1 MEADPASTLCE
12 ADLTIVSDEAFPRL
26 QPLRCALD
34 RHGLRS
40 EVVSA
45 ARFASQEGS
54 ASIAYLRRLDPA
66 LANAAYVAQVVSRS
80 VNGAETIN
88 TPESVRT
95 SEWLPLAS
103 EAFRK
108 HDVSQP
114 RRAWCLND
122 HDLRRAVRDL
132 GFPLVAEGLV
142 SHKRVLALT
151 STHLAEAVRR
161 AHATPDSEPRGVVLE
176 QWTES
181 ISAAAAVLVVAGR
194 PASLRLA
201 RGSDPSRTHARRI
214 EEVATRAVAA
224 LGGHIM
230 AAIVTCDT
238 QGNPAVRR
246 VDAAP
251 DLALFG
257 RNSLV
262 EVVGE
267 IARMLNDGRALRMRR
282 ALRRRRE
289 VTRRTSPPA

>member
-1 MEADPASTLCE
+1 MEAEPASTLCE

-45 ARFASQEGS
+45 ARFASQGGS
-54 ASIAYLRRLDPA
+54 ASITYLRRLDPA

-108 HDVSQP
+108 HDVPQP

-122 HDLRRAVRDL
+122 HDLRRAARDL

-142 SHKRVLALT
+142 SHKRVLAAT
-151 STHLAEAVRR
+151 STHLAEAVRSV
-161 AHATPDSEPRGVVLE
+161 HATPDSEPRGVVLE
-176 QWTES
+176 QWAES
-181 ISAAAAVLVVAGR
+181 VSAAAAVLVVAGR

-201 RGSDPSRTHARRI
+201 RGSDLSRMHMRRV
-214 EEVATRAVAA
+214 EEAATRAVAA

-230 AAIVTCDT
+230 AAIVTCDPH
-238 QGNPAVRR
+238 GSPAVRR

-251 DLALFG
+251 DLALFS
-257 RNSLV
+257 RNSLAGI
-262 EVVGE
+262 VGE
-267 IARMLNDGRALRMRR
+267 IARVLSDGRALRMRR
-282 ALRRRRE
+282 ALRRPRGVARR
-289 VTRRTSPPA
+289 VTPHA